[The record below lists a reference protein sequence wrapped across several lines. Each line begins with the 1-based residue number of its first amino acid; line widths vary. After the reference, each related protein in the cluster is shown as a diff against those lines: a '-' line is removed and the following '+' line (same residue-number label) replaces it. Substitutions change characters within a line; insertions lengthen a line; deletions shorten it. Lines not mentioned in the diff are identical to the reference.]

1 MEKEIEKILND
12 TYYLTFKVW
21 QEETRIYFIKI
32 EEIKKT
38 IAYKFDYRGLNFD
51 ENMKILENIICNNII
66 NYYRK

>member
-1 MEKEIEKILND
+1 MEKEIEKILNN

-21 QEETRIYFIKI
+21 QEESRIYFIKI

-38 IAYKFDYRGLNFD
+38 IPYKFDYRGLDFNA
-51 ENMKILENIICNNII
+51 NMKILENIICNNII

>member
-38 IAYKFDYRGLNFD
+38 ICYKFDYRGLNFD